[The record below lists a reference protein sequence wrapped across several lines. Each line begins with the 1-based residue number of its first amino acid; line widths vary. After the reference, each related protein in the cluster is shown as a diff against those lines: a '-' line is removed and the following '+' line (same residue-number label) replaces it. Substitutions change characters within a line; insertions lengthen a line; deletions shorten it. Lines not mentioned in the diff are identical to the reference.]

1 MIKCITAPRLHM
13 AFSIL
18 TVTALVGCTNI
29 GLNQDEA
36 AAEESSQSQ
45 ASDALPSFGKND
57 QSPGFFRMKLGNYT
71 VTALYDGYVEMD
83 SKLFKGRPQATINRL
98 LKQSK
103 QPSPMKTP
111 VNAFLLDD
119 GRQVILVDAGGS
131 ASLSN
136 SMGKLI
142 SSLKMSGYQ
151 PADVSA
157 VLLTHLH
164 PDHTGALAQDGAMV
178 FPNAQLYVP
187 LAEAAHWL
195 AADRRSG
202 DMPFYQGTHLA
213 VAPYQQA
220 GQFHTFTQN
229 SSPLPSI
236 QAISLPGHTPGHTA
250 YRVRSGGE
258 SLLLWGDTVYSFALQ
273 LADPLISVDFDQ
285 DNKKSR
291 FARTKML
298 QEAALSGEWIAG
310 SHMPFPGIGQVL
322 AAGKASYRWLPV
334 DYSRALPNPQPEAA
348 PAVLTAQ

>member
-1 MIKCITAPRLHM
+1 MINTITAPRLHL

-18 TVTALVGCTNI
+18 AATAMVGCANL
-29 GLNQDEA
+29 GLGQDEA
-36 AAEESSQSQ
+36 TADEALQTQ
-45 ASDALPSFGKND
+45 PSDTFPSFGKND

-83 SKLFKGRPQATINRL
+83 SKLFKGRPQATISRL

-119 GRQVILVDAGGS
+119 GVQVILVDAGGS
-131 ASLSN
+131 ASLSS

-151 PADVSA
+151 PADVSV

-164 PDHTGALAQDGAMV
+164 PDHTGALAQDGAMA

-195 AADRRSG
+195 APDRRNG
-202 DMPFYQGTHLA
+202 DMPFYQGIHLA

-220 GQFHTFTQN
+220 GQFHTFTQS
-229 SSPLPSI
+229 SSPLPGI

-250 YRVRSGGE
+250 YRIRSGGE

-273 LADPLISVDFDQ
+273 LVDPLISVDFDQ
-285 DNKKSR
+285 DSKKSR
-291 FARTKML
+291 FARTKTL
-298 QEAALSGEWIAG
+298 QEVATSGEWVAG
-310 SHMPFPGIGQVL
+310 AHMPFPGIGQVL
-322 AAGKASYRWLPV
+322 PTGKASYRWLPV
-334 DYSRALPNPQPEAA
+334 DYSRALPTPQSEAA
-348 PAVLTAQ
+348 PAAPTAQ